1 MIWKF
6 LVAGFLCAVAAI
18 LSSTVANAAQTS
30 MGQPTQLVEKYEES
44 RKEIAEAEEQ
54 KRKILGSLY
63 GINQRMKKIS
73 KERNSLNDELMSAQG
88 SVKGIAKIIANLENQ
103 IQTQRKQL
111 RKRLRALYKLSGEGY
126 LAILFSRTD
135 PQQLDQTM
143 RFLKIVT
150 DNDYYLIRA
159 YQQNVATYTAQK
171 QKLRGQVEK
180 LISIEKNIKKNE
192 TQLLAEHN
200 AKSKIV
206 SGLDKDKIAHI
217 NNLKSIRHQGQAMN
231 LGDLLQASI
240 FEQKGQLAAPV
251 VGKIVQ
257 DFGLITDD
265 KYKVQLSHKGWLF
278 ATTND
283 TPVTSIF
290 DGKVIFAD
298 LVNGYG
304 PTIVVDHGDHY
315 YSVYAHITR
324 AGIKSGDTIKKGQVI
339 ALSGPLE
346 GATESSRFGLY
357 FEIRHFS
364 EPENP
369 ASWIRREKDNSIATN
384 AANID

>member
-1 MIWKF
+1 MPFKSIFFISLLICVSSKSM
-6 LVAGFLCAVAAI
+6 AAPDR
-18 LSSTVANAAQTS
+18 S
-30 MGQPTQLVEKYEES
+30 MLVEKYEES
-44 RKEIAEAEEQ
+44 RKEISEAEEQ

-63 GINQRMKKIS
+63 GINLRMKKIS
-73 KERNSLNDELMSAQG
+73 KERNSLNDELFQAQG
-88 SVKGIAKIIANLENQ
+88 NVKGIAKIIANLESQ

-143 RFLKIVT
+143 RYLKIIT

-159 YQQNVATYTAQK
+159 YQENIASYSAQK

-192 TQLLAEHN
+192 TQLVAEHN

-206 SGLDKDKIAHI
+206 SGLDKEKIAHI
-217 NNLKSIRHQGQAMN
+217 NKLKTLRHQGQALN
-231 LGDLLQASI
+231 LGELLEVSI
-240 FEQKGQLAAPV
+240 FEQKGQLSAPV
-251 VGKIVQ
+251 VGAIAQ
-257 DFGLITDD
+257 DFGLITDE
-265 KYKVQLSHKGWLF
+265 KYKVHLSHKGWTY
-278 ATTND
+278 AAPVD
-283 TPVTSIF
+283 TPVTTIY

-298 LVNGYG
+298 VVSGYG
-304 PTIVVDHGDHY
+304 HTMVVDHGDHY

-324 AGIKSGDTIKKGQVI
+324 AGIKTGDKIKKGQVI
-339 ALSGPLE
+339 AMTGPISTMSGD
-346 GATESSRFGLY
+346 RFGLY

-369 ASWIRREKDNSIATN
+369 GGWIRKDKQNAIATN
-384 AANID
+384 E

>member
-1 MIWKF
+1 MVIKL
-6 LVAGFLCAVAAI
+6 LVAGVLGAIATLLSQSIAHAAPEPI
-18 LSSTVANAAQTS
+18 R
-30 MGQPTQLVEKYEES
+30 LVEKYEES

-73 KERNSLNDELMSAQG
+73 KERNSLNDELMHAQG
-88 SVKGIAKIIANLENQ
+88 SVKGIAKIISNLENQ
-103 IQTQRKQL
+103 IQSQRKQL

-159 YQQNVATYTAQK
+159 YQQNVATYSAQK

-192 TQLLAEHN
+192 SQLLAEHN

-206 SGLDKDKIAHI
+206 SGLDKEKIAHI
-217 NNLKSIRHQGQAMN
+217 NTLKSIRHQGQAFN
-231 LGDLLQASI
+231 IGDLLQASI
-240 FEQKGQLAAPV
+240 FEQKGQLATPV
-251 VGKIVQ
+251 VGNIVQ

-278 ATTND
+278 ATSAD
-283 TPVTSIF
+283 APVTAIF
-290 DGKVIFAD
+290 DGQVIFAD
-298 LVNGYG
+298 MVSGYG
-304 PTIVVDHGDHY
+304 PTMVVDHGDHY

-324 AGIKSGDTIKKGQVI
+324 AGIKTGDTIKKGQVI
-339 ALSGPLE
+339 AMTGPIDSERLDR
-346 GATESSRFGLY
+346 SSEKNRYGLY

-369 ASWIRREKDNSIATN
+369 AGWIRKEKDNAIATN
-384 AANID
+384 SID